1 MTEDINIKNKK
12 AYFEYESL
20 DKFNAGIQLTGTEIK
35 SVRASKVS
43 MNDAW
48 CFFAKDE
55 LFVKNLHI
63 AEYEKGNI
71 YNHDPLR
78 VRKLLLHRRELHKLQ
93 TKIKEKGLTIIPFR
107 LFINERGLAKLE
119 IALARGKKV
128 HDKRETIKE
137 REAKRDL
144 NRELKK
150 YR

>member
-1 MTEDINIKNKK
+1 MQETINIKNKR
-12 AYFEYESL
+12 AYFEYEAL

-48 CFFAKDE
+48 CFFVKDE
-55 LFVKNLHI
+55 LFIKNLHI

-107 LFINERGLAKLE
+107 FFINERGLAKLE

-128 HDKRETIKE
+128 YDKRETIKE
-137 REAKRDL
+137 RAAKRDL
-144 NRELKK
+144 NRELKN